1 MFGRL
6 LHAEWFKLV
15 RRPVVWL
22 LLALFLLLMLF
33 YFGLIFLLIA
43 FHDGLFTGGETRIEI
58 LSPLLID
65 EYRRWIT
72 FPGVYGAVF
81 SQVNSIGGICA
92 IILAAAALGSEYGWG
107 TLRLQLARQP
117 RRGLYL
123 GAKIAAL
130 LLVLLSGIA
139 IALLVGTLLAL
150 LFSSLTSDFGRLS
163 ATHLLLLPFA
173 ALRALYVILPYAMV
187 TIASCAFGRSVL
199 AGAAGGLVFLT
210 FDVSLGGFSLF
221 LNENPAMQFLYNLL
235 LLQQNINTLVVLNSS
250 AFGLD
255 AALLVQNL
263 DLALLPH
270 PLQATLVIAVYSA
283 LCFVAAYFW
292 LARRDLG
299 GAG

>member
-1 MFGRL
+1 MFWRL
-6 LHAEWFKLV
+6 LRAEWFKLV
-15 RRPVVWL
+15 RRPAAWM
-22 LLALFLLLMLF
+22 LLALFLVMMVF
-33 YFGLIFLLIA
+33 YFSLIFLLIA
-43 FHDGLFTGGETRIEI
+43 FNDGLFSGGEAPLEL

-65 EYRRWIT
+65 QYRRWIS
-72 FPGVYGAVF
+72 FPGVFGAVF

-92 IILAAAALGSEYGWG
+92 IVLAAAALGSEYGWG

-117 RRGLYL
+117 QRGLYL
-123 GAKIAAL
+123 AAKVAAL
-130 LLVLLSGIA
+130 LLVLLAGIG
-139 IALLVGTLLAL
+139 IALLLGMLMAL
-150 LFSSLTSDFGRLS
+150 LFGSLIGNVGRID
-163 ATHLLLLPFA
+163 AGHLLLLPFA
-173 ALRALYVILPYAMV
+173 ALRSLYVILPYAMV

-235 LLQQNINTLVVLNSS
+235 LLQQNINTLVALNSS

-255 AALLVQNL
+255 ATLLVQNL
-263 DLALLPH
+263 DLDLLPH

-283 LCFVAAYFW
+283 LCFAAAYYW

-299 GAG
+299 GAT